1 MKFLALPTLLTA
13 AALAIPTLLL
23 LYFLKLR
30 RVERTISSTLLWRK
44 AIEDLQVNAPFQKLR
59 RNLLLLL
66 QLLVLAGVLTALGQP
81 VANFVAS
88 NDRTVVIL
96 LDQSGSMKT
105 AEAGGDRL
113 DLAKEA
119 AIKLVR
125 NLGRGDKA
133 MVISFADRARVVC
146 PFSDDQRQLIRQ
158 IETVRATD
166 GRTTLA
172 EALQLAVAYSSRIID
187 LPGVSSPGA
196 ALESADIELI
206 SDGRIADADQ
216 QVVQR
221 GKLRFIQVGE
231 AVDNVGIVAMEARR
245 GYEKP
250 GQVSVFARVEN
261 FGPEPVTTDV
271 TLLLDGRILSVRE
284 VHLAGAARS
293 AGTQPASP
301 RSSGFTETSS
311 AVLAFELSEE
321 GGGVLEVR
329 IERRDALAADN
340 VALSPIAPP
349 RAVSLLGVGNRRAI
363 EFYIRNWAADAPHVA
378 LEWMTAS
385 EYERLD
391 EDRLQDGGRSRWDVV
406 LFDAHDTA
414 RLPPGSY
421 IFFGGVPRIEGVA
434 AEGEVEDEF
443 IVNWDETHPLMRY
456 VWLDRVH
463 VIKWR
468 RLTLP
473 RSAVRLAEGERSTV
487 LAYMLDAG
495 RQFVV
500 TAFDLMD
507 SDWPEKVHFPMFLE
521 NAVRTLTAAGGD
533 ATRSLRVGETIA
545 AAVPRGAR
553 SVRVLRPDG
562 EAETLDVGD
571 RLQFLYGRTDFVG
584 LYRLTFDDN
593 DRTQATYAVNLL
605 DRTESRIAPND
616 RLEIGAE
623 LVTREEGVTR
633 SNQPV
638 WPYAVAFALVFLLVE
653 WWIYNRRVMI

>member
-1 MKFLALPTLLTA
+1 MKFLSLPTLLTA
-13 AALAIPTLLL
+13 AALAIPALLL

-113 DLAKEA
+113 DLAKQE

-133 MVISFADRARVVC
+133 MLISFADRARVAC
-146 PFSDDQRQLIRQ
+146 PFTDDHRQLTRQ

-172 EALQLAVAYSSRIID
+172 EALQLAVAYSSRIVD

-196 ALESADIELI
+196 ALESADIELV

-284 VHLAGAARS
+284 VQLAGAARS
-293 AGTQPASP
+293 TGTQPAA
-301 RSSGFTETSS
+301 RSGGFTETSS
-311 AVLAFELSEE
+311 AVLAFELAEE

-340 VALSPIAPP
+340 VALAPIAPP
-349 RAVSLLGVGNRRAI
+349 RAVSLLGVGDRRAI
-363 EFYIRNWAADAPHVA
+363 EFYVRNWAADAPHIA
-378 LEWMTAS
+378 LEWLSAG

-391 EDRLQDGGRSRWDVV
+391 ESRLQDGGRNRWDVV

-421 IFFGGVPRIEGVA
+421 IFFGGIPRIEGVA
-434 AEGEVEDEF
+434 AEGVVDDEF

-456 VWLDRVH
+456 VTLDRVNI
-463 VIKWR
+463 IKWR

-473 RSAVRLAEGERSTV
+473 RSAVRLVEGERSTV
-487 LAYMLDAG
+487 MAYLLDAG

-521 NAVRTLTAAGGD
+521 NAIRTLTAAGGE
-533 ATRSLRVGETIA
+533 ATRRLRVGETISA
-545 AAVPRGAR
+545 PVPRGAR

-562 EAETLDVGD
+562 DTESFDVGD
-571 RLQFLYGRTDFVG
+571 RLQFLYGRTDSVG
-584 LYRLTFDDN
+584 LYRLTFDDD
-593 DRTQATYAVNLL
+593 DRTQTTYAVNLL
-605 DRTESRIAPND
+605 DRAESHIAPND

-633 SNQPV
+633 SNRPV